1 MTFDVA
7 AFRAGIA
14 PDRPAVHADGR
25 WHSYGAMER
34 RASRLAARL
43 HALGVERF
51 DRIAILAHNHL
62 AHLDLWLA
70 TAKAG
75 VVAAPLNPR
84 LSRPELLGVTSLLR
98 PRLLLHD
105 AAHALTAATLGVP
118 CVSLDGYEAWLGDAP
133 PAPDPGVGPEDP
145 QLILLTGGTTG
156 LPKGAVLPY
165 RQQAANAASTV
176 LSWGLRD
183 DDLAVQATPCFHAAL
198 NALTTPLYHLG
209 ARVALTP
216 RFEPGGYL
224 RLVDELGATLL
235 FMVPTMFQM
244 LADHPDF
251 ARTDLGRVR
260 WAISGGAP
268 CPLPLRDAFARRGV
282 RFRQGYGLTEAGV
295 NCFAIDLATAERKPA
310 SVGRAILHSRAVV
323 RRPDGTPCAAEEVGE
338 LTLAGPHLFSGY
350 FERPEATAEVLR
362 GGWLWTGDLARVD
375 AEGDLTLVGR
385 RKDMFISGGE
395 NVFPAEVAAALDD
408 HPDVA
413 ACAVTGVPD
422 PRWGEVGLA
431 AVVRR
436 PGADLDADAVRA
448 YLRQRLANYKVPK
461 HVRFLDALPV
471 SGAGK
476 VLTRALRDAF
486 EAERASAGADPGG
499 PAGDPTGGP
508 RGGPERGPA

>member
-7 AFRAGIA
+7 AFRAGVT

-25 WHSYGAMER
+25 WHTYGEMDR
-34 RASRLAARL
+34 RATRLAARL
-43 HALGVERF
+43 HATDPARF
-51 DRIAILAHNHL
+51 DRVAVLAHNHL

-84 LSRPELLGVTSLLR
+84 LSRTELQGVAAMLR

-105 AAHALTAATLGVP
+105 AAHAETARALGVP
-118 CVSLDGYEAWLGDAP
+118 CVALEDYETWLGDAP
-133 PAPDPGVGPEDP
+133 SAPDPAVGAEDP
-145 QLILLTGGTTG
+145 QMVLLTGGTTG

-176 LSWGLRD
+176 LSWGLRE
-183 DDLAVQATPCFHAAL
+183 DDLAVQATPCFHAAI

-216 RFEPGGYL
+216 RFDPRAYL
-224 RLVDELGATLL
+224 RLVEDLGATLL
-235 FMVPTMFQM
+235 FMVPTMYQM

-251 ARTDLGRVR
+251 ERTDLGRVR

-268 CPLPLRDAFARRGV
+268 CPLPLRDAFAAHGV
-282 RFRQGYGLTEAGV
+282 RFKQGYGLTEAGV
-295 NCFAIDLATAERKPA
+295 NCFAIDLDTAARKPW
-310 SVGRAILHSRAVV
+310 SVGRAIMHTEAVV
-323 RRPDGTPCAAEEVGE
+323 RRPDGTPCDVDEVGE
-338 LTLAGPHLFSGY
+338 LTLSGRHLFAGY
-350 FERPEATAEVLR
+350 FEQPEASAEVLR
-362 GGWLWTGDLARVD
+362 DGWLWTGDLARADV
-375 AEGDLTLVGR
+375 EGDVTLVGR

-413 ACAVTGVPD
+413 ACAVTGVAD
-422 PRWGEVGLA
+422 ARWGEVGLA
-431 AVVRR
+431 VVVGR
-436 PGADLDADAVRA
+436 PGAALDAADVRA
-448 YLRQRLANYKVPK
+448 FLKGCLASYKVPK
-461 HVRFLDALPV
+461 HVRFVDALPV

-476 VLTRALRDAF
+476 VLTRELRAAF
-486 EAERASAGADPGG
+486 EAERSADGARTA
-499 PAGDPTGGP
+499 AGS
-508 RGGPERGPA
+508 GPEERA

>member
-7 AFRAGIA
+7 AFRAAVA

-25 WHSYGAMER
+25 WHGYGEMDR
-34 RASRLAARL
+34 RAVRLAARL
-43 HALGVERF
+43 HELGVARF

-75 VVAAPLNPR
+75 VVYAPLNPR
-84 LSRPELLGVTSLLR
+84 LSRPELRAVTDMLR

-118 CVSLDGYEAWLGDAP
+118 CVALDRYDAWVGDAP
-133 PAPDPGVGPEDP
+133 AAPDPCVGAEDP
-145 QLILLTGGTTG
+145 QMILLTGGTTG

-165 RQQAANAASTV
+165 RQQAANAAATV

-183 DDLAVQATPCFHAAL
+183 DDLAVQATPCFHAAM
-198 NALTTPLYHLG
+198 NALTTPLFHAG

-216 RFEPGGYL
+216 RFEPGAYL

-251 ARTDLGRVR
+251 ARTDLSRVR

-310 SVGRAILHSRAVV
+310 SVGRPILHTRAVV
-323 RRPDGTPCAAEEVGE
+323 RHPDGAPCATGEVGE

-350 FERPEATAEVLR
+350 FEHPEATADALQD
-362 GGWLWTGDLARVD
+362 GWLWTGDLARVD
-375 AEGDLTLVGR
+375 EEGDLTLVGR

-408 HPDVA
+408 HPAVA

-422 PRWGEVGLA
+422 PRWGEVGLV
-431 AVVRR
+431 AVVRQR
-436 PGADLDADAVRA
+436 DAALDADDVRA
-448 YLRQRLANYKVPK
+448 FLRERLANYKVPK

-486 EAERASAGADPGG
+486 EAEQAAVAPAADGAGGAP
-499 PAGDPTGGP
+499 
-508 RGGPERGPA
+508 